1 LAAGWTD
8 AVATP
13 FNFCVI
19 RLTPARVISLY
30 SCRIADVFHFVPWRP
45 RMAKNIVVNLQGK
58 LPNELAEDDP
68 EMMRLWGE
76 IHSAWD
82 DIERLLYV
90 AFDAMLSD
98 AMLSEETTF
107 ATQAIFYSQTSH
119 AARRTMVESL
129 AKYALL
135 NRPQTAKKLKN
146 AIKRVKARAGD
157 RHNLIHGTWGV
168 GIDLA
173 ANEAGP
179 QRIALGADIIP
190 DPNSFYSRRRLIDV
204 RNSMRDTANALR
216 EAIEPIETAKR
227 AKAIELSR
235 RHMDK
240 ARLLEEPSP
249 S

>member
-1 LAAGWTD
+1 
-8 AVATP
+8 
-13 FNFCVI
+13 
-19 RLTPARVISLY
+19 
-30 SCRIADVFHFVPWRP
+30 
-45 RMAKNIVVNLQGK
+45 MAKNIVVDLQGK

-90 AFDAMLSD
+90 AFDAMLS
-98 AMLSEETTF
+98 EETSF

-119 AARRTMVESL
+119 AARRTMIESL

-146 AIKRVKARAGD
+146 AINRVKARAGD

-168 GIDLA
+168 GVDLET
-173 ANEAGP
+173 NEAGP
-179 QRIALGADIIP
+179 QRIALEANIIP
-190 DPNSFYSRRRLIDV
+190 GPNSFYPRRRLIDV
-204 RNSMRDTANALR
+204 RNSMRYTANTLR
-216 EAIEPIETAKR
+216 EAIEPIEAAKR
-227 AKAIELSR
+227 AKALELSG
-235 RHMDK
+235 RHMEK
-240 ARLLEEPSP
+240 AKLLEGPPS